1 MVHKK
6 DFPMEGMTARWY
18 AATTRKDLK
27 EFHDLA
33 LRLAERIKT
42 GEKVL
47 EVAPGPGYLSI
58 ELAKRGKSIAG
69 LDLSHTLVKI
79 ANENASKAGVK
90 VAFCQ
95 GNAASMPFSRETFNL
110 IVCRAAFKN
119 FAEPVV
125 ALDEMYRV
133 LKAGGSALI
142 IDLKRDASVD
152 AIDQFIEASGR
163 GWFDS
168 LLTKLIFRC
177 MLIPRAFM
185 KADFEAMAADSRFGG
200 CKIDETLIGYEV
212 WFQK

>member
-6 DFPMEGMTARWY
+6 DFPMEGMVARWY

-33 LRLAERIKT
+33 LRLDERIKS

-58 ELAKRGKSIAG
+58 ELARRGKAIAG

-79 ANENASKAGVK
+79 ATENANKAGVK
-90 VAFCQ
+90 VDFHQ
-95 GNAASMPFSRETFNL
+95 GNVASMPFSREAFNL
-110 IVCRAAFKN
+110 VVCRAAFKN
-119 FAEPVV
+119 FAEPIV
-125 ALDEMYRV
+125 ALDEIYRV
-133 LKAGGSALI
+133 LKAGGCALI
-142 IDLKRDASVD
+142 IDLKRDASVE
-152 AIDQFIEASGR
+152 AIDQFIDASGR

-168 LLTKLIFRC
+168 LLTKMIFRYL
-177 MLIPRAFM
+177 LIPRSFM
-185 KADFEAMAADSRFGG
+185 KADFEAVAAGSRFGG

-212 WFQK
+212 WLQK